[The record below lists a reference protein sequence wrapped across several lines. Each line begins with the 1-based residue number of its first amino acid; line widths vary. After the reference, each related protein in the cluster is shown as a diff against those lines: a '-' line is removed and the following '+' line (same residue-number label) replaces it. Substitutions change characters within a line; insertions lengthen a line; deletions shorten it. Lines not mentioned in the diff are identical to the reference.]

1 MYPQLLE
8 RRKSKMTITSWAG
21 LIVAITAI
29 VGSFVGCVGWLV
41 KHYLSE
47 LKPDGNG
54 GHNLEGRIARLE
66 NRVDSIYEL
75 LLNRDTQHRD

>member
-1 MYPQLLE
+1 
-8 RRKSKMTITSWAG
+8 MTITSWAG
-21 LIVAITAI
+21 LIVAFTAI

-47 LKPDGNG
+47 LKPDRNG

-66 NRVDSIYEL
+66 GRVDSIYQL
-75 LLNRDTQHRD
+75 LLNRDTPQRD

>member
-1 MYPQLLE
+1 
-8 RRKSKMTITSWAG
+8 MTITSWAG
-21 LIVAITAI
+21 LIVALTAI

-47 LKPDGNG
+47 LKPDRNG

-66 NRVDSIYEL
+66 LRIDSIYAHL
-75 LLNRDTQHRD
+75 ISHDTPQRD

>member
-8 RRKSKMTITSWAG
+8 RQKSKMTITSWAG

-54 GHNLEGRIARLE
+54 GHNLEGRIASLE